1 MIYLIDDKTSRRVDY
16 GWTDSRID
24 NFSDIL
30 TSISDFEK
38 LSVCMDE
45 IHQAGSIVVFH
56 ESFIN
61 AVGDAR
67 QNDISRWLKDIEKE
81 QGVKIAYFS
90 GSKSN
95 RSINSDGSICNLPPN
110 VLYTNLEC
118 FLQNYRRGEADFK
131 YLLFGQNPELEGN
144 LRKAIIE
151 ANEANIEQD
160 PKASDKNLLFFLA
173 SDEAL
178 TPPFDNVAIEDSF
191 DFSCDD
197 SSLCGVI
204 KDRMGSDKFD
214 GVFVPLCFGETLSD
228 FLGLRFAMLIRLSD
242 TPNRLSPIVI
252 YGEAKYADLLHND
265 CFDILKM
272 PGVYYVGYDYKDIIG
287 VTSNLRDISDHEYS
301 NGIVNLRLSIPTN
314 IGDNHSV
321 SNQWAIYRWAE
332 MFDWNDRPKILR
344 QSFLDSLYFK
354 YLYARFGG
362 HDKFKNKHKQSC
374 EISGIAGKKIV
385 YVDDEYNKGWK
396 NILSAIF
403 EQSGAEFVCYEG
415 FRKDFT
421 CEQQI
426 ESINAFVDENDADC
440 YIIDLRLHEED
451 FKQTKNLS
459 GHRVAKHIKEINEGN
474 QIVVFSA
481 SNKIWNLKE
490 QLDKIKALGYVLKE
504 SPDLNLN
511 RENSKLLYNEFA
523 HLIQKACKLSYL
535 RQLCTAQKELCHISS
550 EAKRL
555 DTMVRL
561 LGLDNAE
568 GNQDLLGAVLL
579 NEIVF
584 VEDYVK
590 KNKGYKA
597 SSEDNNTKVYLANGK
612 DKNFKQLL
620 TGHMFFKCEEIDG
633 HKTVIDIDGFH
644 EECTPAPNG
653 WCEITKSSDVTLVS
667 AALFIGFGMKLSD
680 VKQYVQLKKL
690 RNTQVA
696 HGGNIKDIKAAMLV
710 EFYHR
715 VICPM
720 IKKN

>member
-16 GWTDSRID
+16 GWTDSRIE

-30 TSISDFEK
+30 TPISDFEK
-38 LSVCMDE
+38 LSVCMEE
-45 IHQAGSIVVFH
+45 IHQAGGIVIFH

-61 AVGDAR
+61 AVGDVR

-81 QGVKIAYFS
+81 HGVLIAYFS
-90 GSKSN
+90 GSKRQ
-95 RSINSDGSICNLPPN
+95 RSITSNGKICNLPPD

-131 YLLFGQNPELEGN
+131 YLLFGQNPDLENN
-144 LRKAIIE
+144 LRKAISKVNN
-151 ANEANIEQD
+151 ANMEQELQV
-160 PKASDKNLLFFLA
+160 SDKNLFFFLA
-173 SDEAL
+173 SEEAL
-178 TPPFDNVAIEDSF
+178 YPPFENVSIEDSF

-197 SSLCGVI
+197 SSLCNIVAE
-204 KDRMGSDKFD
+204 KMGNDKFD

-252 YGEAKYADLLHND
+252 YGEARYADLLHND

-272 PGVYYVGYDYKDIIG
+272 PGVYYVGYDYKGIIG
-287 VTSNLRDISDHEYS
+287 LASSLRDISDHEYS
-301 NGIVNLRLSIPTN
+301 NGIRNLRLSIPTN

-332 MFDWNDRPKILR
+332 MFDWNEHPKILS

-374 EISGIAGKKIV
+374 EISGIAGKKII

-440 YIIDLRLHEED
+440 YIIDLRLHEDD

-511 RENSKLLYNEFA
+511 RENSRLLYDEFA
-523 HLIQKACKLSYL
+523 CLIKKACKLSYL
-535 RQLCTAQKELCHISS
+535 RQLYTAQKELCHISS

-555 DTMVRL
+555 DTTIRL
-561 LGLDNAE
+561 LSLDNAE
-568 GNQDLLGAVLL
+568 ENQDLLGAVLL

-590 KNKGYKA
+590 KNKGYNA
-597 SSEDNNTKVYLANGK
+597 YSIDTDVYLANDN
-612 DKNFKQLL
+612 DKNFQQLL
-620 TGHMFFKCEEIDG
+620 TGHMFFKREEIDG
-633 HKTVIDIDGFH
+633 HSTVIDIDGFH

-653 WCEITKSSDVTLVS
+653 WCEITKSDVTLIS

-715 VICPM
+715 VIYPM

>member
-1 MIYLIDDKTSRRVDY
+1 MIYLIDDKTSRQTDY
-16 GWTDSRID
+16 GWSNDKLEEY
-24 NFSDIL
+24 SDVM

-38 LSVCMDE
+38 LSVCMDK
-45 IHQAGSIVVFH
+45 IYQADSIVMYH

-61 AVGDAR
+61 TVENIHK
-67 QNDISRWLKDIEKE
+67 NDISQWLKDIEKKR
-81 QGVKIAYFS
+81 GIKMAYFS
-90 GSKSN
+90 GSKSQ
-95 RSINSDGSICNLPPN
+95 RSINSDESIANLPPD

-118 FLQNYRRGEADFK
+118 FLQNYRRGETDFK
-131 YLLFGQNPELEGN
+131 YLLFGQNPELEDN
-144 LRKAIIE
+144 IRKAIIA
-151 ANEANIEQD
+151 ANETNMEQVT
-160 PKASDKNLLFFLA
+160 KASDKNLLFFLA

-178 TPPFDNVAIEDSF
+178 TPPFSNVTIEDSF

-197 SSLCGVI
+197 SSLCDVI
-204 KDRMGSDKFD
+204 EDKMGNKKFD
-214 GVFVPLCFGETLSD
+214 GVFVPLCFSETLSD
-228 FLGLRFAMLIRLSD
+228 FLGLRFAMLIRLSN
-242 TPNRLSPIVI
+242 TPNRLTPIVI
-252 YGEAKYADLLHND
+252 YGEVACFDLLHND

-272 PGVYYVGYDYKDIIG
+272 PGIFYVGYRYKEILD
-287 VTSNLRDISDHEYS
+287 VASRLRGISDDEYA
-301 NGIVNLRLSIPTN
+301 NGIRNLQLSIPTN

-332 MFDWNDRPKILR
+332 MFDWNDCAPEILNK
-344 QSFLDSLYFK
+344 SFLDSLYFK

-403 EQSGAEFVCYEG
+403 EKSGAEFVCYEG
-415 FRKDFT
+415 FRKDLT

-440 YIIDLRLHEED
+440 YIIDLRLHEDD

-459 GHRVAKHIKEINEGN
+459 GHRVAEHIKEINEGN

-490 QLDKIKALGYVLKE
+490 QLNRIKALGYVLKE

-511 RENSKLLYNEFA
+511 RENSKSIYSEFA
-523 HLIQKACKLSYL
+523 RLIQKACKLSYL
-535 RQLCTAQKELCHISS
+535 RQLYTAQKELCQISS

-584 VEDYVK
+584 VEDYI
-590 KNKGYKA
+590 KNIRGYNAYSTGK
-597 SSEDNNTKVYLANGK
+597 DVYLANEYNK
-612 DKNFKQLL
+612 KFQEQL
-620 TGHMFFKCEEIDG
+620 TGHMFFKREETDG
-633 HKTVIDIDGFH
+633 HSTVIDIDGFH
-644 EECTPAPNG
+644 RECAPAPNG
-653 WCEITKSSDVTLVS
+653 WCDVTKSDVTS
-667 AALFIGFGMKLSD
+667 ICAALFLEFDMELSD
-680 VKQYVQLKKL
+680 VKLYVQLKKL
-690 RNTQVA
+690 RNTQIA
-696 HGGNIKDIKAAMLV
+696 HGGKNKELIKASMLV
-710 EFYHR
+710 EFYYQ
-715 VICPM
+715 VIYPLV
-720 IKKN
+720 KSNR

>member
-1 MIYLIDDKTSRRVDY
+1 MIYLIDDKTSRQTDY
-16 GWTDSRID
+16 GWPD
-24 NFSDIL
+24 FKLEEYSDVM
-30 TSISDFEK
+30 TSISDFGK
-38 LSVCMDE
+38 LSVCMDK
-45 IHQAGSIVVFH
+45 IHQIDSIVIYH

-61 AVGDAR
+61 VVEDAHK
-67 QNDISRWLKDIEKE
+67 NEISQWLKDIEKE
-81 QGVKIAYFS
+81 HGAKIAYFS
-90 GSKSN
+90 GSKSQ
-95 RSINSDGSICNLPPN
+95 RSISSDRSICNLPPD
-110 VLYTNLEC
+110 VLYANLEC
-118 FLQNYRRGEADFK
+118 FLQNYRRGETDFK
-131 YLLFGQNPELEGN
+131 YLLFGQNPESEDN

-151 ANEANIEQD
+151 ANETNMDQGSQ
-160 PKASDKNLLFFLA
+160 ASDKNLLFFLA
-173 SDEAL
+173 SEEAL
-178 TPPFDNVAIEDSF
+178 YPPFDNVTIEDSF

-204 KDRMGSDKFD
+204 EDKMRKDKFD

-242 TPNRLSPIVI
+242 TPNRLTPIVI
-252 YGEAKYADLLHND
+252 YGEATYSDLLHND

-272 PGVYYVGYDYKDIIG
+272 PGVFYVGYGYKDIVGI
-287 VTSNLRDISDHEYS
+287 SSSLRDISYDEYA
-301 NGIVNLRLSIPTN
+301 NGIRNLRLSIPTN

-321 SNQWAIYRWAE
+321 SNQWAIYRWTE
-332 MFDWNDRPKILR
+332 MFDWNDRVPEILDK
-344 QSFLDSLYFK
+344 SFLDSLYFK

-403 EQSGAEFVCYEG
+403 EKSGAEFVCYEG
-415 FRKDFT
+415 FRKDLT
-421 CEQQI
+421 CGQQI

-440 YIIDLRLHEED
+440 YIIDLRLHADD

-459 GHRVAKHIKEINEGN
+459 GHKVAEHIKEINEGN

-490 QLDKIKALGYVLKE
+490 QLNRIKALGYVLKE
-504 SPDLNLN
+504 SPDLNLS

-523 HLIQKACKLSYL
+523 RLIQKACKLSYL
-535 RQLCTAQKELCHISS
+535 RQLYTAQKELCHISS

-584 VEDYVK
+584 VEDYI
-590 KNKGYKA
+590 KNIRGYNAYSTGK
-597 SSEDNNTKVYLANGK
+597 DVYLANNYN
-612 DKNFKQLL
+612 KNFQKQV
-620 TGHMFFKCEEIDG
+620 TGHIFFKREKTDG
-633 HKTVIDIDGFH
+633 HSTVIDIDGFH
-644 EECTPAPNG
+644 GECTPAPNG
-653 WCEITKSSDVTLVS
+653 WCDVTESDVTS
-667 AALFIGFGMKLSD
+667 ICAALFLEFDMKLSD
-680 VKQYVQLKKL
+680 VKLYVQLKKL
-690 RNTQVA
+690 RNTQIA
-696 HGGNIKDIKAAMLV
+696 HGGKNKELINAAMLI
-710 EFYHR
+710 EFYYQ
-715 VICPM
+715 VIYPLV
-720 IKKN
+720 KSNR